1 MRTFISITCMRSTSS
16 IPLYHTIQLL
26 RPRIPLLVLRA
37 MPKTSKSNKT
47 GARNHDNPPKQDKT
61 TSQCVWAKDGDIFIT
76 VHAKPGARQS
86 CVTDISDSQVSI
98 QIAAPAQ
105 EGEANDEL
113 VRALAS
119 IVSVQSVLIMDTD
132 LGRRELG

>member
-1 MRTFISITCMRSTSS
+1 
-16 IPLYHTIQLL
+16 
-26 RPRIPLLVLRA
+26 
-37 MPKTSKSNKT
+37 MPKTSKSSKT
-47 GARNHDNPPKQDKT
+47 GARNHDDPPKQDRT

-105 EGEANDEL
+105 EGEANGEL
-113 VRALAS
+113 V
-119 IVSVQSVLIMDTD
+119 
-132 LGRRELG
+132 